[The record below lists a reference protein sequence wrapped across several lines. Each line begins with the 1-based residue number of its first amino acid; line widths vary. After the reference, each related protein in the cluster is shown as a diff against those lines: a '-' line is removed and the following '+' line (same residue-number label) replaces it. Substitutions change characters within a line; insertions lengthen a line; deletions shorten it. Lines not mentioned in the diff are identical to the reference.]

1 MEGFWALIQEDIMQ
15 VFNNNIDIIKS
26 ILETI
31 QKDSTCM
38 QNKVI
43 SDNFDNL
50 DLITYLSNLNIQC
63 SELRMYLDE

>member
-1 MEGFWALIQEDIMQ
+1 MQ